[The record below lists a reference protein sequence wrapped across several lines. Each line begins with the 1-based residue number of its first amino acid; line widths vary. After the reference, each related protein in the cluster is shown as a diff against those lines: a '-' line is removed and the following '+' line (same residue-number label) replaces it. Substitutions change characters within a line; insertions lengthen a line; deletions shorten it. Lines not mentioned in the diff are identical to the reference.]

1 MNDLALHSVEQWSHL
16 YPEVKIIGEVT
27 VPQLMF
33 FGTHHFKYSVYLED
47 HFVPSSLEKN
57 GVCQL
62 THLPFLSQCCF
73 KALI

>member
-1 MNDLALHSVEQWSHL
+1 MEINDLALHPVEQWSHL

-33 FGTHHFKYSVYLED
+33 FGTQHLKYSVY
-47 HFVPSSLEKN
+47 FVPSSLGKN
-57 GVCQL
+57 GLCQL

-73 KALI
+73 NALI

>member
-1 MNDLALHSVEQWSHL
+1 MEINDFSLHPVEQWPHL

-33 FGTHHFKYSVYLED
+33 FGTQHLKYSVYLEY

-57 GVCQL
+57 WC
-62 THLPFLSQCCF
+62 LPINSLAFLKSMLF
-73 KALI
+73 